1 MAIGSESFEF
11 KTFQPKKMI
20 YNCEVTFISLFLVL
34 HLQAN
39 DLTLGCTRK
48 FIPPPWYKGRGGGGG
63 GGWNPSQEFSG
74 MLQYFEMILP
84 LVGSL

>member
-1 MAIGSESFEF
+1 MAIASESFEF

-63 GGWNPSQEFSG
+63 GVDGIPPRSFLVCCS
-74 MLQYFEMILP
+74 ILK
-84 LVGSL
+84 

>member
-34 HLQAN
+34 YLQAN
-39 DLTLGCTRK
+39 DLTSDVLANSY
-48 FIPPPWYKGRGGGGG
+48 PPPWYTGRGG
-63 GGWNPSQEFSG
+63 GGWNPSPEFSG

>member
-11 KTFQPKKMI
+11 KTFQRKKMI

-48 FIPPPWYKGRGGGGG
+48 FIPPPWYKGGGG
-63 GGWNPSQEFSG
+63 GGWMESLSG
-74 MLQYFEMILP
+74 VFWYVAVF
-84 LVGSL
+84 

>member
-34 HLQAN
+34 YLQAN
-39 DLTLGCTRK
+39 DLTSDVLANSYPHRGT
-48 FIPPPWYKGRGGGGG
+48 RGGGGG
-63 GGWNPSQEFSG
+63 GVGWNPSPEFSG

>member
-1 MAIGSESFEF
+1 MAIASESFEF

-48 FIPPPWYKGRGGGGG
+48 FIPPPWYKGRGGGV
-63 GGWNPSQEFSG
+63 GGWNPSPEFSG

>member
-48 FIPPPWYKGRGGGGG
+48 FPPRGKKGGGGG
-63 GGWNPSQEFSG
+63 GGWMES
-74 MLQYFEMILP
+74 LP
-84 LVGSL
+84 GVFWYVAVF

>member
-1 MAIGSESFEF
+1 MAIGSESSEF

-20 YNCEVTFISLFLVL
+20 YNCEVTFISLFLDL
-34 HLQAN
+34 YLQAN

-48 FIPPPWYKGRGGGGG
+48 FITPPWYKGRGGGGG
-63 GGWNPSQEFSG
+63 WNPSPEFSD
-74 MLQYFEMILP
+74 MLQYFETILP

>member
-63 GGWNPSQEFSG
+63 GGWMES
-74 MLQYFEMILP
+74 LP
-84 LVGSL
+84 GVFWYVAVF